1 MLILFPGICFSS
13 SPPSWLPP
21 SPAWSHGEGISI
33 RGMWTWGLE
42 PFLALGPWSSYS
54 ATELQFFFF
63 FLRTWHNLPLTAIG
77 ELSSLTR
84 SHACCGGL
92 AEVSHILGGGC
103 VLFFSDLSSVLII
116 IPPES
121 VISWLINKWTFPLR
135 SLRTP
140 SSLRD
145 SGSRGRNGIGY
156 TYTYHLGDT
165 RKALTLPRPLPSNRP
180 AGVDIGGRVGC
191 VPLEKRDWW

>member
-1 MLILFPGICFSS
+1 MTSPFPSLITWRRNKHQRHVDLGFGTISC
-13 SPPSWLPP
+13 LGTLVKLL
-21 SPAWSHGEGISI
+21 SHWVAI
-33 RGMWTWGLE
+33 
-42 PFLALGPWSSYS
+42 
-54 ATELQFFFF
+54 FFF

-180 AGVDIGGRVGC
+180 AGADIGGRVGC